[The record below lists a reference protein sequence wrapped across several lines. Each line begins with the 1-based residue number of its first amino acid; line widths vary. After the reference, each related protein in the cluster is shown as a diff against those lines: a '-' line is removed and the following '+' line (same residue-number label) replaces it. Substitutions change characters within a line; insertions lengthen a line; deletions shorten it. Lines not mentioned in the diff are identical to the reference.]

1 MNGISKETA
10 PSPLTHPRRTDS
22 AFLDGAC
29 YIAEDSTF
37 LKEEYFHHLLGVER
51 KRTERSGNPSLLMLI
66 DLHSLSVGQGSPE
79 MVCRINSLLSSILRE
94 SDILGWYTSYSV
106 VGAILSEIGDSNSVE
121 AMEMILAKFKKS
133 MAAEFGPE
141 LAEGIRT
148 DFEYITKKKKWKNSN
163 SLLKLS
169 TSDKKTAEPEKNG
182 FVSLLKSLLRGQGF
196 LAFIDLMLVTIA
208 QFAGFLFAGDS
219 PAQAVAAHL
228 EAYLLA
234 ALTCWLLFYIFG
246 LYDVESLLRTREV
259 PLRIFLSVI
268 PALIVSAGV
277 CYSHPSLG
285 YVKGMLAIQA
295 GGALVLLTCWRLS
308 YGRVFHFSQNRLPT
322 LIIGAGERGTSAL
335 KLLSSSYSQFEV
347 AGFLDDDPAR
357 IGPSGNG
364 TPPILGSTNN
374 MREIISEKGIKAV
387 VLAMASNG
395 SGNLTRSMLE
405 ARLCGLEV
413 YDLPSLYEKV
423 ATRIPVEHVEDRWLV
438 FADGFNLISRQY
450 VQTLKRIFDFIF
462 AGLLI
467 AFFLPFA
474 LLTALA
480 IRIDSPGPVFFKQV
494 RIGRG
499 GKPFTL
505 YKFRSMCTNA
515 EAQGAKWAEANDPR
529 VTRVGRV
536 IRTLRIDELPQIWNV
551 FLGEMS
557 LIGPRPERPEFVEDL
572 DRQIPYYGVRHTVR
586 PGITGW
592 AQIKYPYGANVE
604 DALRKLEYDLFYIKN
619 MSVLQDMKILLQTI
633 GVVILGKGAR

>member
-1 MNGISKETA
+1 MNGISKETTQ
-10 PSPLTHPRRTDS
+10 SPLTRRTRTDS
-22 AFLDGAC
+22 AFLDGVC
-29 YIAEDSTF
+29 IAEDSTF

-66 DLHSLSVGQGSPE
+66 DLHSLAAGQSSPE
-79 MVCRINSLLSSILRE
+79 MVCRLNSLLSSILRE

-163 SLLKLS
+163 SLLKLP
-169 TSDKKTAEPEKNG
+169 TADKKEAEVEENG

-196 LAFIDLMLVTIA
+196 LALVDLLLVALA
-208 QFAGFLFAGDS
+208 QFTGFLYAGDS
-219 PAQAVAAHL
+219 PAQALASHL
-228 EAYLLA
+228 GAYLLA
-234 ALTCWLLFYIFG
+234 ALACWLFFYIFG
-246 LYDVESLLRTREV
+246 LYDVESILKTNEV

-268 PALIVSAGV
+268 PALMVAAGAR
-277 CYSHPSLG
+277 YFQPSME
-285 YVKGMLAIQA
+285 YANGMLAIQA
-295 GGALVLLTCWRLS
+295 GGAMVLLTCWRLS
-308 YGRVFHFSQNRLPT
+308 YRRVFDFSQNRVLT
-322 LIIGAGERGTSAL
+322 LIIGAGERGKSAF
-335 KLLSSSYSQFEV
+335 KLLSSPYSQFEV
-347 AGFLDDDPAR
+347 AGFLDDDPVKF
-357 IGPSGNG
+357 GPSGNG
-364 TPPILGSTNN
+364 TPAVLGSTNN
-374 MREIISEKGIKAV
+374 MREIISQKGIQAV
-387 VLAMASNG
+387 VLAMAGNS

-413 YDLPSLYEKV
+413 YDLPSLYEKM
-423 ATRIPVEHVEDRWLV
+423 ATRIPVEHVEDQWLV
-438 FADGFNLISRQY
+438 FSDGFNLISRQY

-462 AGLLI
+462 SGLLI
-467 AFFLPFA
+467 VVSLPFA

-480 IRIDSPGPVFFKQV
+480 IRIDSPGPVFFTQV
-494 RIGRG
+494 RIGKG

-515 EAQGAKWAEANDPR
+515 EAQGAQWAETNDPR

-536 IRTLRIDELPQIWNV
+536 IRTLRIDELPQILNV
-551 FLGEMS
+551 FLGDMS
-557 LIGPRPERPEFVEDL
+557 LIGPRPERPEFVKDL